1 MYMKTQTKSYC
12 CKALTDASTG
22 LYGRCAYQEM
32 KTRNKK
38 KRVLSRTKHSLGVL
52 AFEEP
57 ESAGTSKF
65 IPFRCPLYLTNC
77 GAWFYLV
84 PLTLIPI
91 LSFFGLKTVCYG
103 ISVSHE
109 VPRLEFA
116 LKKPGLFFLRIAPVC
131 YE

>member
-1 MYMKTQTKSYC
+1 
-12 CKALTDASTG
+12 
-22 LYGRCAYQEM
+22 M

-77 GAWFYLV
+77 VLPVSKKLFSLN
-84 PLTLIPI
+84 PK
-91 LSFFGLKTVCYG
+91 SFVDRLRTGLRPGKKSLPEAD
-103 ISVSHE
+103 SVKEMSQKKQRENAHFPETFSH
-109 VPRLEFA
+109 
-116 LKKPGLFFLRIAPVC
+116 
-131 YE
+131 

>member
-77 GAWFYLV
+77 GARSGTADDADRRRF
-84 PLTLIPI
+84 PEER
-91 LSFFGLKTVCYG
+91 
-103 ISVSHE
+103 H
-109 VPRLEFA
+109 FA
-116 LKKPGLFFLRIAPVC
+116 MGKS
-131 YE
+131 

>member
-77 GAWFYLV
+77 VQLFNSEPFFW
-84 PLTLIPI
+84 I
-91 LSFFGLKTVCYG
+91 LSLLSDILSSLKRAF
-103 ISVSHE
+103 
-109 VPRLEFA
+109 RLM
-116 LKKPGLFFLRIAPVC
+116 KTFLIGVIASL
-131 YE
+131 